1 MAVILLFSHCSCN
14 VLHSWHKWHCWC
26 WQVCYARILDSKRK
40 FLEAALRY
48 YELSQ
53 LEKREIGG
61 RSVLFLLFHV
71 HVCLECWN
79 MCIVGNLTVTSMS
92 HALIPVSDEL
102 VHRWEVAVVIHW
114 QIFKYLSLV
123 LSQFCH
129 WSNCLCYKFWEMGF
143 GVWQTSRW
151 RRIAA
156 SSECSSHLHYPG
168 CSWTAAV

>member
-1 MAVILLFSHCSCN
+1 
-14 VLHSWHKWHCWC
+14 
-26 WQVCYARILDSKRK
+26 
-40 FLEAALRY
+40 
-48 YELSQ
+48 
-53 LEKREIGG
+53 
-61 RSVLFLLFHV
+61 LFLLFHV

-79 MCIVGNLTVTSMS
+79 TCILGNLTVTSMS

-102 VHRWEVAVVIHW
+102 VHRWETGVVIHW
-114 QIFKYLSLV
+114 QIFKYLLLV

-129 WSNCLCYKFWEMGF
+129 WSNCLCYKFWEMEF